1 MLDAHR
7 ACATLAVVCALG
19 FSGIPALAQTDA
31 EASEPGRPAVE
42 VSSDDGAQGADA
54 SDSGSEGLE
63 AFVER
68 ARDHD
73 IVVLGEIH
81 DNPEHHRNQ
90 AHIVAALQPA
100 AIVFEMI
107 AQEDEGVLN
116 ELRAAGASREEI
128 AEALDWANSGWPD
141 FAFYAEILEAA
152 PAARIFGAGQPN
164 ADVRRAMVEGAAGV
178 FGPDARIYGLD
189 QPLEPEEQAL
199 REAELAASHC
209 GAMAPEVLPGMVEAQ
224 RFRDAGLADAA
235 LWARIMT
242 GEGQVAVITGSA
254 HADRLRGMPAMLALA
269 EPETRVLSLG
279 QFEGT
284 VDDPDAFDA
293 VLVAPAPERADPCE
307 AFAVPG
313 E

>member
-1 MLDAHR
+1 MLVAHR

-19 FSGIPALAQTDA
+19 FSGFPALGQSDA
-31 EASEPGRPAVE
+31 GASEPGHPAFE

-54 SDSGSEGLE
+54 SDTGPAGLE

-68 ARDHD
+68 ARDRD

-90 AHIVAALQPA
+90 ARIVAALQPA

-116 ELRAAGASREEI
+116 ELRAAGASREEM

-152 PAARIFGAGQPN
+152 PAARIFGAGQPS

-189 QPLEPEEQAL
+189 QPLGPEEQSL
-199 REAELAASHC
+199 REAELASSHC

-242 GEGQVAVITGSA
+242 GEGQVVVITGSA

-269 EPETRVLSLG
+269 EPETSVLSLG

-307 AFAVPG
+307 AFAAPV